1 MAQNQNVNIK
11 ATVSVDDSGVKQYNK
26 TLEQTEQK
34 TEAAFNPKK
43 ALREASKELIVA
55 QQQFGEYSS
64 QAINAA
70 KKVAQLRDSIQ
81 EASETAALFDPGKKF
96 AAFSGALNSVAAG
109 YGAVQGAIGLLG
121 VESSKVQEQLLKVQS
136 ALALSEGLS
145 TILDSGKDFAR
156 LGAIIKNQ
164 VVTAFQTLKGAIIST
179 GIGALVVAL
188 GVIVANWD
196 KIKATVS
203 GVSKEQE
210 DLNKKTVANVEA
222 QQKKLDAIGGQ
233 ENVLKL
239 QGKSERDILKLKIQQ
254 TSAVIAATEEQVRQ
268 SQITLKAQIEAEK
281 RNKSILKG
289 ILDFLVAPTQLVVNL
304 LSKAAKL
311 FGVDFNFDIAEF
323 TSNFVFDPK
332 KVEEEGNKAIE
343 EQQKTIEKLK
353 NDRAGLQLSLQDID
367 KKAADDALAKTKKDQ
382 EDKLKAEKEF
392 LEKRKAAQLEAN
404 ADIAANSEDIVKKQK
419 DFLDNQNN
427 LIIKGSDDALK
438 AFGQASAEKARQDKE
453 FSDKVKEN
461 TDRRIAYQQAELEAK
476 VNFANTIGQVLG
488 QLSGLFEKGTA
499 AAKATAIAE
508 IAIGTG
514 TGFINALDIA
524 QKSAKGTGPAAAF
537 AFPIFYATQI
547 AAVLGA
553 ASRAKSILSSTKGGS
568 GGGANIPSGAGAAAP
583 LSPQAPQTTTTQLD
597 QRSINQISSTTA
609 RAYVVESDVTNSQDR
624 IRRINRAATFG

>member
-11 ATVSVDDSGVKQYNK
+11 ATVSVDDSQVKQYNE
-26 TLEQTEQK
+26 TLNKTEQA
-34 TEAAFNPKK
+34 TEKAFNPKR
-43 ALREASKELIVA
+43 AVREATQELLKA
-55 QQQFGEYSS
+55 QQQFGEYSTE
-64 QAINAA
+64 AINAA
-70 KKVAQLRDSIQ
+70 KKVAQLKDSIQ

-179 GIGALVVAL
+179 GIGALVIAL

-210 DLNKKTVANVEA
+210 DLNKKTAANVEA

-254 TSAVIAATEEQVRQ
+254 TDAVIAATEEQVRQ

-289 ILDFLVAPTQLVVNL
+289 ILDFLVAPTQLVVDL
-304 LSKAAKL
+304 LSKAAKV
-311 FGVDFNFDIAEF
+311 FGVDFKFDIAEF
-323 TSNFVFDPK
+323 TSSFVFDPK
-332 KVEEEGNKAIE
+332 KVEEEGNKAIA

-367 KKAADDALAKTKKDQ
+367 KKAADDSLAKRKKQQ
-382 EDKLKAEKEF
+382 EDELKAEKEF
-392 LEKRKAAQLEAN
+392 LQKRREAQLEAN
-404 ADIAANSEDIVKKQK
+404 AAVAANSDDIVKKQK
-419 DFLDNQNN
+419 DFLADQNN
-427 LIIKGSDDALK
+427 LIVKGSDDALK
-438 AFGQASAEKARQDKE
+438 AFGKSVSEQNKKAIELSKADEERNKLALQREDEKRK
-453 FSDKVKEN
+453 
-461 TDRRIAYQQAELEAK
+461 AYQMTGDALNALADIVGKQ
-476 VNFANTIGQVLG
+476 
-488 QLSGLFEKGTA
+488 TA
-499 AAKATAIAE
+499 AGKALAVSQALINTFLGITEVLRNKTVIPEPFGTVQKIAS
-508 IAIGTG
+508 IAT
-514 TGFINALDIA
+514 
-524 QKSAKGTGPAAAF
+524 
-537 AFPIFYATQI
+537 I
-547 AAVLGA
+547 AASGFA
-553 ASRAKSILSSTKGGS
+553 AVKNIVKTQVP
-568 GGGANIPSGAGAAAP
+568 GGGGGGASANIPSAGASAP
-583 LSPQAPQTTTTQLD
+583 ITPGAQQAPTTTLD
-597 QRSINQISSTTA
+597 QRSINTISSVTA
-609 RAYVVESDVTNSQDR
+609 RAYVVESDVSNSQER